1 VNSGAPA
8 GASAVNAAGR
18 FAGVGTGQPG
28 VTYDRWESSRCNKM
42 TIAPPGRLSQWKD
55 RGVVDVTAPIRG
67 TREREQAP
75 PRAPRKRPLTRLL
88 ALAAPYWGRMAVGG
102 GMLVV
107 NSLLSLAIPLTVKG
121 IVDSITGPRQLDG
134 LRGAVLLLVAVAVV
148 SAALN
153 FGQSYLLSY
162 VGERLVADLRRRVF
176 AHLQSLSLAFYENQ
190 RVGEL
195 TSRLSSDVTVVQ
207 SGLTNNLFGAVQ
219 QVITLAGGIVLLA
232 FLDWR
237 ILAVMLALVPP
248 VILVARFLGSRL
260 EATSKQTQEA
270 LGQATTVLEETL
282 SAPRVVKAFNRED
295 YEADRYGRAVEETFQ
310 VSVRRI
316 RLGAAFGPIM
326 TMLGFGVLIALLWF
340 GGGEV
345 VAGRM
350 TTGELV
356 SMMLYVVMISGPMGG
371 LATTYAQLRAA
382 TGAAARIFEL
392 LDTQPEVADSPDAQ
406 PLPAVEGHVA
416 FEHVSFGYGGGGE
429 VIHDLSLDIAAG
441 QVVAL
446 VGPSGAGKTTLAG
459 LIPRFY
465 DVQGGRI
472 TVDGHDVRGVRLRD
486 LRSHI
491 GVVPQD
497 PLLFGGS
504 LHDNIS
510 YGKLGAPQA
519 EVEAAARAANLG
531 GLIAEMPQG
540 YATVIGDRG
549 VKLSGGQRQRV
560 AIARA
565 LLRNPRILILD
576 EATSS
581 LDNESEALIKTA
593 LERLMKNR
601 TVVIIAH
608 RLSTVEKADRIVVL
622 DAGRIAEQGTHA
634 ELLAAEGLYYRLYTG
649 YQAAQALEALEGA
662 AAAPADLELLMGQ
675 ELGRGQTLEIPQL
688 VRAAN
693 QD

>member
-1 VNSGAPA
+1 MVDITAPA
-8 GASAVNAAGR
+8 
-18 FAGVGTGQPG
+18 
-28 VTYDRWESSRCNKM
+28 
-42 TIAPPGRLSQWKD
+42 
-55 RGVVDVTAPIRG
+55 
-67 TREREQAP
+67 ERTQAP
-75 PRAPRKRPLTRLL
+75 AQETAPRAPLRRLL

-102 GMLVV
+102 GMLVI
-107 NSLLSLAIPLTVKG
+107 NSFVSLAIPLTVKG
-121 IVDSITGPRQLDG
+121 IVDSITGARQLDG
-134 LRGAVLLLVAVAVV
+134 LRGAVLLLVAVAVL

-195 TSRLSSDVTVVQ
+195 TSRLSSDVTVIQ

-219 QVITLAGGIVLLA
+219 QVITLVGGIILLV

-260 EATSKQTQEA
+260 EVTSKQTQEA
-270 LGQATTVLEETL
+270 LGQASTVLEETL

-310 VSVRRI
+310 ISVRRI

-350 TTGELV
+350 TTGQLV

-382 TGAAARIFEL
+382 TGAAARVFEL
-392 LDTQPEVADSPDAQ
+392 LDTQPEVADSPGAQ
-406 PLPAVEGHVA
+406 PLPVVEGRVA
-416 FEHVSFGYGGGGE
+416 FEHVSFGYGGGAE

-472 TVDGHDVRGVRLRD
+472 TVDGHDVRDVRLRD

-497 PLLFGGS
+497 PLLFGGT

-510 YGKLGAPQA
+510 YGKLGAPPA
-519 EVEAAARAANLG
+519 EVEAAARAANLT

-540 YATVIGDRG
+540 YQTVIGDRG

-634 ELLAAEGLYYRLYTG
+634 ELLAAQGLYYRLYTG
-649 YQAAQALEALEGA
+649 YQAAQALEALEGGA
-662 AAAPADLELLMGQ
+662 TAPADLELLMGQ
-675 ELGRGQTLEIPQL
+675 ELGRGQALEIPQL